1 MVQVM
6 DMRLEELIRKRD
18 SLFVRLKELDDDAEW
33 IAQDAIRTRHEL
45 DAVLTELDK
54 LMGTE

>member
-1 MVQVM
+1 M